1 MKHALLAALA
11 ILYWV
16 VVGHGHTWHVLLAL
30 LALLFWPIVGAG
42 HSVYFVALALAAI
55 RNDAQRDNERYFVQ

>member
-16 VVGHGHTWHVLLAL
+16 VVGHGHTWAF
-30 LALLFWPIVGAG
+30 AAI
-42 HSVYFVALALAAI
+42 ALAAI
-55 RNDAQRDNERYFVQ
+55 HRDFLFTRARDAPRQS

>member
-11 ILYWV
+11 VLYWV
-16 VVGHGHTWHVLLAL
+16 VVGHGHTWAF
-30 LALLFWPIVGAG
+30 AAI
-42 HSVYFVALALAAI
+42 ALAAI